1 MSKDKISWQKTFMF
15 CICILVVINIFV
27 IVKFTL
33 VSGELKEDYPK
44 RAPLPC
50 GAIPIQFVL
59 KEPECANKLLRS
71 MNVTNVHISSD
82 KTHRP
87 LWSQTNLPLRNTS
100 SKQE

>member
-59 KEPECANKLLRS
+59 EEPECANKLLRS
-71 MNVTNVHISSD
+71 MNVTNVHILPKESVD
-82 KTHRP
+82 L
-87 LWSQTNLPLRNTS
+87 LWNRSI
-100 SKQE
+100 